1 VATSRGKPVARTCSH
16 LGQIAV
22 TSTEQNVCA
31 ECVQLGDS
39 WVHLRL
45 CLVCGHVGCCD
56 SSRNRHATRHY
67 QHTAHPLVR
76 SMEPGE
82 RWVWCY
88 ADETVAGVLA
98 K

>member
-1 VATSRGKPVARTCSH
+1 MAAAGRPRTNTCSH
-16 LGQIAV
+16 LGLIAV
-22 TSTEQNVCA
+22 AGTHKNVCE

-56 SSRNRHATRHY
+56 ASKNRHATRHY
-67 QHTAHPLVR
+67 QQTAHPLIR
-76 SMEPGE
+76 SLERGE

>member
-1 VATSRGKPVARTCSH
+1 MD
-16 LGQIAV
+16 QIAV
-22 TSTEQNVCA
+22 TGTRTNVCE
-31 ECVQLGDS
+31 ECVQLGDP

-56 SSRNRHATRHY
+56 ASKNRHATRHY
-67 QHTAHPLVR
+67 RQTAHPLIR
-76 SMEPGE
+76 SIEPGE

-88 ADETVAGVLA
+88 ADETIVGVLA

>member
-1 VATSRGKPVARTCSH
+1 MAAAGTPVASVCSH

-22 TSTEQNVCA
+22 TGTDTNVCE
-31 ECVQLGDS
+31 ECVQLGDP

-45 CLVCGHVGCCD
+45 CLVCGHVACCD
-56 SSRNRHATRHY
+56 SSKNRHATRHF
-67 QHTAHPLVR
+67 QHTGHPLIR
-76 SMEPGE
+76 SLEPGE

-88 ADETVAGVLA
+88 ADNTVAGVLA